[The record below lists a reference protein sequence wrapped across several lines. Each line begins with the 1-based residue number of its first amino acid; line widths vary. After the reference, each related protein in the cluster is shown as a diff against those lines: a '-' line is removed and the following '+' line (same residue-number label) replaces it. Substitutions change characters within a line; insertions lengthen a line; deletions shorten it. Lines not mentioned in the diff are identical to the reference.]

1 MSENNKL
8 MAFGSWLS
16 AKKIQHSNELY
27 SLTLNTKVPV
37 DAIRL
42 KAGHLEATQMILE
55 AFTLLY
61 KDPLNKFMVEYM
73 GSKPTEEDEEE
84 SKDGPNV

>member
-1 MSENNKL
+1 MSETDKL

-27 SLTLNTKVPV
+27 SLSLNTRLPV
-37 DAIRL
+37 DNLRI
-42 KAGHLEATQMILE
+42 KAGHLEATQHILE

-61 KDPLNKFMVEYM
+61 KQDQIGRAHV
-73 GSKPTEEDEEE
+73 
-84 SKDGPNV
+84 

>member
-1 MSENNKL
+1 MSETDKL

-27 SLTLNTKVPV
+27 SLSLNTRLPV
-37 DAIRL
+37 DNLRI
-42 KAGHLEATQMILE
+42 KAGHLEATQHILE

-61 KDPLNKFMVEYM
+61 KQDLGKFMREYM
-73 GSKPTEEDEEE
+73 GSDPDAEEKE
-84 SKDGPNV
+84 SKDGSNV